1 MPRDLHIPDLRRL
14 LLAGVACALVL
25 TASPAAAQETSGYR
39 LGDRDRVQVQV
50 FEDSRFD
57 VETQVTE
64 EGTIR
69 LPLAGPVAVEGL
81 TVAEATER
89 LVEVLERDYLQRAS
103 VTLTVTEFRSRPIS
117 VLGAVAEPGTLDVSG
132 RLTLIEAIVG
142 AGGLT
147 ANHGDSIYVL
157 RRSANGLSD
166 QVSIPVQDLMVDAD
180 PNLNIPIYP
189 NDLINVPLTVEV
201 TVYCLGEVAQ
211 PGALVFKSTERITLL
226 AALARA
232 GGLTDRAAKK
242 ITIKRL
248 REGGEAVEIEVDYR
262 RVMSGR
268 EADPTLLQG
277 DVVVVR
283 ESFF

>member
-1 MPRDLHIPDLRRL
+1 MFRHLQLPVHR
-14 LLAGVACALVL
+14 LLAGLLCALVL
-25 TASPAAAQETSGYR
+25 PAWAAAQDTASYR
-39 LGDRDRVQVQV
+39 LGDRDRIEVQV

-57 VETQVTE
+57 IDTQVTDD
-64 EGTIR
+64 GTIR
-69 LPLAGPVAVEGL
+69 LPLVGPVAVAGL

-89 LVEVLERDYLQRAS
+89 LEETLERDYLQRAS
-103 VTLTVTEFRSRPIS
+103 VTLKVTEFRSRPIS
-117 VLGAVAEPGTLDVSG
+117 VLGAVAEPGSLDISG
-132 RLTLIEAIVG
+132 RLTLIEAIVA

-147 ANHGDSIYVL
+147 ADHGDSIYVL
-157 RRSANGLSD
+157 RRSDNGLSD
-166 QVSIPVQDLMVDAD
+166 QVTIPVQLLMVDAD

-201 TVYCLGEVAQ
+201 TIYCLGEVEQ
-211 PGALVFKSTERITLL
+211 PGALTFKSTERITLL

-242 ITIKRL
+242 IIIKR
-248 REGGEAVEIEVDYR
+248 GGDGDGSEPVEIEVDYR
-262 RVMSGR
+262 RIMSGR
-268 EADPTLLQG
+268 EADPVLQQG